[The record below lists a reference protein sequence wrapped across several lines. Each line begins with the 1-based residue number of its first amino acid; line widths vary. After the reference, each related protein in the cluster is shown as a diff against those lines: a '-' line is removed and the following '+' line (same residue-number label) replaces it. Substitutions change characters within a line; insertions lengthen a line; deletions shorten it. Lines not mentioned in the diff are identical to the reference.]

1 MTHLEELAKMIDTM
15 TPVFSPILI
24 GDNDFVV
31 TFTKTNGEVRTMKCN
46 FFKPDTTN
54 TFEEVYAYVET
65 LDNKDLITV
74 FDLDANKFKSFYQT
88 RVIDWEII

>member
-1 MTHLEELAKMIDTM
+1 MQDLEEMAM
-15 TPVFSPILI
+15 TDVIEKFNPIQI
-24 GDNDFVV
+24 GLNNFKV
-31 TFTKTNGEVRTMKCN
+31 TFRKANSDEVRTMTCN

-54 TFEEVYAYVET
+54 TFEEVYTYVET

-74 FDLDANKFKSFYQT
+74 FDLEANKFKSFYQT